1 MFPNNSSVYNQ
12 ENKDWDSSVLE
23 FCMCGHLISERSQ
36 EGNQK
41 VVVSFHLHLGCR
53 SIAHHPIPKN
63 VTKDVHVCIF
73 FSSYWHP
80 IEYKHK
86 VVLGASCSLMAAA
99 LSKRETNSKLGT

>member
-41 VVVSFHLHLGCR
+41 VVVFFHLHLGCR
-53 SIAHHPIPKN
+53 SIAYHHIPKN

-73 FSSYWHP
+73 FHRTGIP
-80 IEYKHK
+80 
-86 VVLGASCSLMAAA
+86 
-99 LSKRETNSKLGT
+99 LSINTRLFWVPHAP